1 MQRFAE
7 RLKRLV
13 FGSPIATDSA
23 RPETLRT
30 RLALAV
36 FGASILSAVAYGPDA
51 LIDALESAGQ
61 RQAIPAMAIGVV
73 VIMALLGAAYA
84 SQVAAFP
91 NERGD
96 YGVVRDK
103 LGRKWG
109 VITGASL
116 LTDYV
121 FTVAVSLAALTEVV
135 VFAFPE
141 TAPWARVVAI
151 GVLGVMTLANLR
163 GVHDRVRVLLTVWIG
178 FLVVIAG
185 VLVLGWLRRADDA
198 VTPDVTTAAEPGT
211 LLLAYAGAVASG
223 AVMAT
228 GIEHL
233 ASAGPHHAEP
243 RGKRAARTLLIAVSV
258 SAIAFL
264 GVSLLAWTY
273 GVREF
278 GNGPVVVQVA
288 DKVIRNNAWL
298 WVVLVFVAAIL
309 YAAASAVFRRFSRI
323 TSLLASDNFLPRQL
337 SMRNDRLVLRGG
349 ILIVAVTSGV
359 VLLASGADIERLVH
373 MYIVGVFTSV
383 VLGQLAMVRWASNK
397 IALATQPR
405 ERFALHARR
414 ALHAAAC
421 IAATAVLVVTAFF
434 NFANGAWI
442 ALVAIAV
449 MVVLMHGIARHY
461 AKVRAD
467 LAVPADGHATA
478 LPASTHGIVLVAQ
491 LHRPALRA
499 LAYAKAA
506 RHSSLKAVSVQV
518 DRGATAALEKRWT
531 QLDVGVPLVILDSPY
546 RDLVGPVLDYV
557 RRMHRNS
564 PRDAVIIYVPEYIVG
579 KWWEQLLHNRST
591 ARLRAQLL
599 QVPNVVVAAVPWKL
613 ESARVVAPSVEPE
626 VESEDPA
633 LSPDPSR

>member
-1 MQRFAE
+1 VQRFAE

-13 FGSPIATDSA
+13 FGSPVATDSA

-51 LIDALESAGQ
+51 LIDALGSGGQ
-61 RQAIPAMAIGVV
+61 RGAIPFMAAGVV

-84 SQVAAFP
+84 SQVRAFP

-103 LGRKWG
+103 LGPKWG

-121 FTVAVSLAALTEVV
+121 FTVAVSLAALTEVI
-135 VFAFPE
+135 VFVFPD
-141 TAPWARVVAI
+141 TAPWSRAVAI
-151 GVLGVMTLANLR
+151 GALAIMTLASLR
-163 GVHDRVRVLLTVWIG
+163 GIRDRVRVLVTVWNG
-178 FLVVIAG
+178 FLVVVAAIVVLG
-185 VLVLGWLRRADDA
+185 VLRHDDDA
-198 VTPDVTTAAEPGT
+198 LSPVQPERPETWAV
-211 LLLAYAGAVASG
+211 LVAYAGAVASG

-243 RGKRAARTLLIAVSV
+243 RGKRASRTLLIAVSA
-258 SAIAFL
+258 SAAAFL
-264 GVSLLAWTY
+264 GVAILAWVY
-273 GVREF
+273 GVSGF
-278 GNGPVVVQVA
+278 TSGPIVLQVA
-288 DKVIRNNAWL
+288 DRVIYNDIWV
-298 WVVLVFVAAIL
+298 WVVAASVGAIL

-323 TSLLASDNFLPRQL
+323 TSLLAADNYLPRQL
-337 SMRNDRLVLRGG
+337 AMRNDRLVLRGG
-349 ILIVAVTSGV
+349 ILIVAVTSGLL
-359 VLLASGADIERLVH
+359 LLASGADIERLVH
-373 MYIVGVFTSV
+373 MYIVGVFTSM
-383 VLGQLAMVRWASNK
+383 VLGQIAMIRWASNK
-397 IALATQPR
+397 IALATDAR
-405 ERFALHARR
+405 ELWALHGRR
-414 ALHAAAC
+414 ALHIAAGAAAV
-421 IAATAVLVVTAFF
+421 AVLAVTAIF

-442 ALVAIAV
+442 ALAAIAAL
-449 MVVLMHGIARHY
+449 VVLMHGISRHY
-461 AKVRAD
+461 AQVRAD

-478 LPASTHGIVLVAQ
+478 LPSATHGVVLVAQ

-506 RHSSLKAVSVQV
+506 RHSTLKAVSVQV

-531 QLDVGVPLVILDSPY
+531 QLDVGVPLVVLDSPY

-557 RRMHRNS
+557 KNLQLAS
-564 PRDAVIIYVPEYIVG
+564 PRDVVIVYVPEYIVG
-579 KWWEQLLHNRST
+579 RWWEQLLHNRST

-599 QVPNVVVAAVPWKL
+599 QVPNVVVSAVPWKL
-613 ESARVVAPSVEPE
+613 ESARSAPQPLT
-626 VESEDPA
+626 DAADMA
-633 LSPDPSR
+633 LAPDPSR

>member
-7 RLKRLV
+7 RLKRIV

-51 LIDALESAGQ
+51 LIDALESAHQ
-61 RQAIPAMAIGVV
+61 RGAIPYMAAGVV
-73 VIMALLGAAYA
+73 GIMLLLGAAYA
-84 SQVAAFP
+84 SQVSAFP

-96 YGVVRDK
+96 YGLVRDK
-103 LGRKWG
+103 LGRRWG

-121 FTVAVSLAALTEVV
+121 FTVAVSVAALTEVV
-135 VFAFPE
+135 VFAFPH
-141 TAPWARVVAI
+141 TAHWMRAI
-151 GVLGVMTLANLR
+151 ALGVLAVMTLANLR
-163 GVHDRVRVLLTVWIG
+163 GIRDRVRVLVTVWNG
-178 FLVVIAG
+178 FLVVVIA
-185 VLVLGWLRRADDA
+185 VVVLGWLRRTEGAVPSSPADA
-198 VTPDVTTAAEPGT
+198 PETWP
-211 LLLAYAGAVASG
+211 LLVAYAGAVASG

-228 GIEHL
+228 GVEHL

-243 RGKRAARTLLIAVSV
+243 RGTRAARTLLIAVTA
-258 SAIAFL
+258 SAAAFL
-264 GVSLLAWTY
+264 GVSLLAWTH
-273 GVREF
+273 GVSDF

-288 DKVIRNNAWL
+288 DRVLRHEAAI
-298 WVVLVFVAAIL
+298 WVVIVSVAAIL

-323 TSLLASDNFLPRQL
+323 SSLLAADTFLPRQL
-337 SMRNDRLVLRGG
+337 TMRNDRLVLRGG
-349 ILIVAVTSGV
+349 ILAVAVLSAV
-359 VLLASGADIERLVH
+359 VLVASGAQIERLIH

-383 VLGQLAMVRWASNK
+383 VLGQIAMVRWASNR
-397 IALATQPR
+397 IALATEPR
-405 ERFALHARR
+405 ESVALHARR
-414 ALHAAAC
+414 ALH
-421 IAATAVLVVTAFF
+421 IAAGVVASAVLVVTATF

-442 ALVAIAV
+442 AVVCIVVLVL
-449 MVVLMHGIARHY
+449 LMHGIARHY

-478 LPASTHGIVLVAQ
+478 LPSATHGIVLVAQ

-506 RHSSLKAVSVQV
+506 RHSTLKAVSVQM

-531 QLDVGVPLVILDSPY
+531 QLEVGVPLVILDSPY

-557 RRMHRNS
+557 RTLHRSS
-564 PRDAVIIYVPEYIVG
+564 PRDAVVVYVPEYLVG
-579 KWWEQLLHNRST
+579 RWWEQLLHNRST

-613 ESARVVAPSVEPE
+613 ESARQAAPVLEP
-626 VESEDPA
+626 EDPA
-633 LSPDPSR
+633 LNPDPST